1 MGIEDYIEEKS
12 DKSKPTPVKVDPE
25 PTIPKDD
32 FSDMTNPMDSKPD
45 IWKLGIV
52 RRRRT
57 LEDIY
62 SKKKTQTRVW
72 IEIVI
77 MIILIIYML
86 TDMYHDG
93 RLQRAFPW
101 MFN

>member
-1 MGIEDYIEEKS
+1 MGIDDYIEERP
-12 DKSKPTPVKVDPE
+12 DKSKPTPVKVDPQ

-32 FSDMTNPMDSKPD
+32 FSDMTNPMNSEPD
-45 IWKLGIV
+45 LWKLG
-52 RRRRT
+52 RAKRRRT
-57 LEDIY
+57 LENIY

-93 RLQRAFPW
+93 RLQKAFPW